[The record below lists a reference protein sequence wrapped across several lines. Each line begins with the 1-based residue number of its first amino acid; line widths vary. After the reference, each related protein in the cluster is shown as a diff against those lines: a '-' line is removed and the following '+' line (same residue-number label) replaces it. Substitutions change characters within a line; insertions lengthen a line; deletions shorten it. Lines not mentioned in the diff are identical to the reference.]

1 VNYRAT
7 IVLGALLAVGITA
20 CDPDPYDDER
30 GGEPAVIGV
39 SLSGLDPVE
48 EHLVP
53 IDGTQDASG
62 AWSVVGDNAAQNV
75 VFVFANKLL
84 DGATIQTSPA
94 DCTPAA
100 NWLTVTT
107 TAPAITCEA
116 GTPAWYT
123 CYVPSS
129 PRPEQGGSIAIF
141 QACEAPSLDA
151 GGWFDVG
158 ALAPSSTYTFTGQVS
173 DRSGAPLPVN
183 VTVTTA
189 AEPPPEPPA
198 PAT

>member
-20 CDPDPYDDER
+20 CDPDPYDDEQ
-30 GGEPAVIGV
+30 GGTPAVIGV
-39 SLSGLDPVE
+39 SVTDG
-48 EHLVP
+48 EHP
-53 IDGTQDASG
+53 TDGAADASG
-62 AWSVVGDNAAQNV
+62 LWSVVGEEATQNV

-94 DCTPAA
+94 DCTPAG

-107 TAPAITCEA
+107 TAPAITCETGA
-116 GTPAWYT
+116 PAWYT

-141 QACEAPSLDA
+141 QGCEAPSLDA

-189 AEPPPEPPA
+189 AEPPPEPAA